1 MHMNLTDRF
10 QDYIIKEALLNKG
23 NRLLV
28 AVSGGVDSV
37 VLCELCKQAGYN
49 FGMAHCNFRL
59 RGSESERDEQFVRTL
74 ADHYGVELFVKQFDT
89 EDYAKRQ
96 KLSVQVAAREL
107 RYEWFHKVLI
117 SGSGED
123 GQDDTHQRN
132 HYDFIVTA
140 HHADDNLETM
150 LMNFFKGTGIAGLR
164 GMLPKQ
170 EKLLRPLLLFY
181 KEELH
186 AFAAE
191 QKLAYVEDSSNQSD
205 KYTRNYF
212 RNQLIPSLEKV
223 FPAVKSNLINNIK
236 RFSDIGQLYQQA
248 IAVHKKKLLEI
259 KGEEVH
265 IPVLKLA
272 KTTPLETVLYEI
284 IKDYGFSSAQLP
296 EVIDLLHSETGRYT
310 SSTDY
315 RIIRNRNWLIIAPI
329 ETTAGNHF
337 VIGENEKAISFPKG
351 KVEFKRISAT
361 AFQLS
366 ASPDI
371 AALDAKQIR
380 YPLILRKWKQGDY
393 FYPLGMA
400 KKKKL
405 SRFLIDQ
412 KLSITEKEQTWVLES
427 NKKILWVVG
436 KRIDDRFR
444 VSAATKD
451 VLQIRLSVSG

>member
-1 MHMNLTDRF
+1 M
-10 QDYIIKEALLNKG
+10 
-23 NRLLV
+23 
-28 AVSGGVDSV
+28 
-37 VLCELCKQAGYN
+37 
-49 FGMAHCNFRL
+49 
-59 RGSESERDEQFVRTL
+59 
-74 ADHYGVELFVKQFDT
+74 ELFVKQFDT
-89 EDYAKRQ
+89 DDYAKTQ

-107 RYEWFHKVLI
+107 RYQWFQSLLM
-117 SGSGED
+117 SGSDEAGA
-123 GQDDTHQRN
+123 GGARHRH

-140 HHADDNLETM
+140 HHADDNVETV
-150 LMNFFKGTGIAGLR
+150 LMNVFKGTGIAGLR
-164 GMLPKQ
+164 GMLPRQ
-170 EKLLRPLLLFY
+170 GKLVRPLLLFY

-186 AFAAE
+186 AFAIE

-223 FPAVKSNLINNIK
+223 FPAVKSNLIDNIK

-248 IAVHKKKLLEI
+248 IVLHKKKLLEV

-272 KTTPLETVLYEI
+272 KTIPLETVLFEI
-284 IKDYGFSSAQLP
+284 IKDYGFSPGQLP
-296 EVIDLLHSETGRYT
+296 EIIDLLHSETGRYIR
-310 SSTDY
+310 STDY
-315 RIIRNRNWLIIAPI
+315 RIIRNRNWLIIAPA
-329 ETTAGNHF
+329 EATAGNHF
-337 VIGENEKAISFPKG
+337 VIGENEKAFSFPKG
-351 KVEFKRISAT
+351 KVEFKRIPAT

-371 AALDAKQIR
+371 AALDAKQVR

-393 FYPLGMA
+393 FYPLGMP

-436 KRIDDRFR
+436 RRVDDRFR
-444 VSAATKD
+444 ISPATKD
-451 VLQIRLSVSG
+451 VLQIRFNP

>member
-1 MHMNLTDRF
+1 MNLTERF
-10 QDYIIKEALLNKG
+10 QHLIIKEALFNKG
-23 NRLLV
+23 NRLLL

-37 VLCELCKQAGYN
+37 VLCELCRQAGYN
-49 FGMAHCNFRL
+49 FSMAHCNFRL
-59 RGSESERDEQFVRTL
+59 RGSESERDEQFVRGL

-89 EDYAKRQ
+89 EAYAKTQ

-107 RYEWFHKVLI
+107 RYEWFHKLLMP
-117 SGSGED
+117 GSID
-123 GQDDTHQRN
+123 AGQGDAHQRN
-132 HYDFIVTA
+132 PYDFIVTA

-150 LMNFFKGTGIAGLR
+150 LMNVFKGTGIAGLR
-164 GMLPKQ
+164 GILPKQ
-170 EKLLRPLLLFY
+170 EKLVRPLLLFY

-186 AFAAE
+186 AFATG

-223 FPAVKSNLINNIK
+223 FPAVKSNLIDNIK
-236 RFSDIGQLYQQA
+236 RFSDIEQLYHQA

-259 KGEEVH
+259 RGEEVH

-272 KTTPLETVLYEI
+272 KTTPLEAVLYEI

-296 EVIDLLHSETGRYT
+296 EVIDLLHSETGRYIR
-310 SSTDY
+310 STGY
-315 RIIRNRNWLIIAPI
+315 RIIRNRNWLIIAPA
-329 ETTAGNHF
+329 EASAGNHF
-337 VIGENEKAISFPKG
+337 VIGENEKTVSFPGG
-351 KVEFKRISAT
+351 KLEFKRIPST

-366 ASPDI
+366 ARPDV
-371 AALDAKQIR
+371 AALDAKQVG
-380 YPLILRKWKQGDY
+380 YPLLLRKWKQGDY
-393 FYPLGMA
+393 FYPLGMP
-400 KKKKL
+400 KKKKV

-436 KRIDDRFR
+436 RRIDDRFR
-444 VSAATKD
+444 IAPATKD
-451 VLQIRLSVSG
+451 VLQISLTVSG